1 MILINK
7 FIIKYFI
14 IYIMR
19 TYKKRSFR
27 KGRKTRRGGTSSSKK
42 SSGNKGIEMKTFRRS
57 GEGLKRMTR
66 DKFKRAAKNA
76 SNVRFLKKEATR
88 AHDRQLDEAREAYY
102 RQLVHEGR
110 L

>member
-1 MILINK
+1 
-7 FIIKYFI
+7 
-14 IYIMR
+14 MR
-19 TYKKRSFR
+19 TYKRRSFKRR
-27 KGRKTRRGGTSSSKK
+27 KIRRGGTSSSKK

-66 DKFKRAAKNA
+66 DKFRRASKKA
-76 SNVRFLKKEATR
+76 SNVRFLRKEATNAQER
-88 AHDRQLDEAREAYY
+88 KRNDDREDYY